1 MQKYRLKKQTNS
13 LLMCLPGTP
22 CVIKFFPAITSLAL
36 ASPRAILL
44 QPKQCD
50 RFVPAQAQAQAP
62 APALAQVQGKIQTQK
77 RCPTLQNSRHT
88 TPPASS
94 VPLFFA
100 KLLWISS
107 DHRIRSNAWFLQV

>member
-1 MQKYRLKKQTNS
+1 MA
-13 LLMCLPGTP
+13 GIP

-36 ASPRAILL
+36 ASPRAIFL
-44 QPKQCD
+44 QSKQCD

-62 APALAQVQGKIQTQK
+62 TQAQAAAPALAQVQGKIQTQK

-94 VPLFFA
+94 VLLLFP

-107 DHRIRSNAWFLQV
+107 DHRIRSNAWFLHV

>member
-1 MQKYRLKKQTNS
+1 M
-13 LLMCLPGTP
+13 PGTP

-36 ASPRAILL
+36 AFPRAILL

-50 RFVPAQAQAQAP
+50 RLVPVQAQAQAP
-62 APALAQVQGKIQTQK
+62 IQAQAPAQVLAQVQGKTPTQK

-88 TPPASS
+88 TASS
-94 VPLFFA
+94 VLLLFR

-107 DHRIRSNAWFLQV
+107 GHRIRSNACSLHV

>member
-1 MQKYRLKKQTNS
+1 M
-13 LLMCLPGTP
+13 PGTP

-50 RFVPAQAQAQAP
+50 RFVPAQAQVQAPIQAQAQEP

-77 RCPTLQNSRHT
+77 RCPTLQNSLHT
-88 TPPASS
+88 TPLAPS
-94 VPLFFA
+94 VLLFFA

-107 DHRIRSNAWFLQV
+107 DHCIRSNAWFLHV

>member
-1 MQKYRLKKQTNS
+1 MPRTL
-13 LLMCLPGTP
+13 

-62 APALAQVQGKIQTQK
+62 IQAAAPALAQVQGKIK
-77 RCPTLQNSRHT
+77 TLQNSRHT

-94 VPLFFA
+94 VLLLFA
-100 KLLWISS
+100 KLLWICS